1 MPTITPQIV
10 TVDATVTAA
19 PVASGFQQTG
29 AIVSEGGSTLTTNT
43 YQYCGTL
50 AQVSALLS
58 GSGNHAELLNMATTH
73 FAQGNA
79 VGLYVLELGTV
90 ANPAAGIA
98 ALQTWITAN
107 PSVFYAYLVPE
118 DWDTAGSTLNTMAA
132 NYSSPTGMTYFFVT
146 STSSTITAYSATTK
160 SIFAVCEAP
169 TAPST
174 EFTAAAFFY
183 QWLANNPSAAN
194 PAPPM
199 AFRFAY
205 GVTAWSLANNL
216 TTIETILTAYGNLIL
231 TGAEGGISTAT
242 LRNGT
247 TMDGNQSMFWYDVDW
262 AQINAKLQ
270 LANAVINGSN
280 ENPPLYY
287 NQNGINRLLAVLQ
300 GIGAAGISFG
310 LLLNAVFSATTFAA
324 YTAANPGDYAA
335 GVYKGFSAVLTPQLG
350 FLQIFFYID
359 ATQFAG

>member
-1 MPTITPQIV
+1 MSITPQIV
-10 TVDATVTAA
+10 TVDAIVTTA
-19 PVASGFQQTG
+19 PAPSSFQQSG
-29 AIVSEGGSTLTTNT
+29 AIISEGGSTLTVNT

-50 AQVSALLS
+50 AQVQAILG
-58 GSGNHAELLNMATTH
+58 GSGNHAELLDMATTH

-79 VGLYVLELGTV
+79 VGLYVLEVGV
-90 ANPAAGIA
+90 VGSPSAGIS

-107 PSVFYAYLVPE
+107 PGVFYAYLVPAN
-118 DWDTAGSTLNTMAA
+118 WDTVASTLNTMAA

-146 STSSTITAYSATTK
+146 TSSSTISGYEVTTK
-160 SIFAVCEAP
+160 SIFPVCPAP
-169 TAPST
+169 TAPGT

-183 QWLANNPSAAN
+183 QWLANNPSSSN
-194 PAPPM
+194 PSPPM

-205 GVTAWSLANNL
+205 GVTAWSLTNNL
-216 TTIETILTAYGNLIL
+216 TEIETILTAYGNLIL
-231 TGAEGGISTAT
+231 SGAEGGISTAT

-247 TMDGNQSMFWYDVDW
+247 TIDGNQSMFWYEVDW
-262 AQINAKLQ
+262 AQIQSKLQ

-300 GIGAAGISFG
+300 GIGTAGISFG
-310 LLLNAVFSATTFAA
+310 LLLNAVFSATPFST
-324 YTAANPGDYAA
+324 YTSQNPGDYAA
-335 GVYKGFSAVLTPQLG
+335 GVYKGFSAILTPQLG